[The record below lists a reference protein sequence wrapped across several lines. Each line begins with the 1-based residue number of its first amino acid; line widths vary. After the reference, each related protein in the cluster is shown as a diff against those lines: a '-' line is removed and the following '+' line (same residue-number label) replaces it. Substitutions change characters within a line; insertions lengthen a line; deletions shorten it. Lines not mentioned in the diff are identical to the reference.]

1 MYTQEAIDNNSINTR
16 NKYYRAMV
24 DYKYNKLI
32 NEHRNIT
39 YALTNPNL
47 TKKDLYYLTSII
59 DEYKNEIMNEE
70 SASCLDSD
78 MVTLDHKK
86 LTINIVN
93 KDDTDIDDIVYT
105 LKEDVVE
112 IIQEAVVNINAN
124 TFATDYMLT
133 ENMSPIPYR
142 KVSNNGL
149 LTNSIEV
156 LNLMSNIAVGN
167 VVGHNI
173 DKDNYKLFCIER
185 ILKDR
190 MTKHN
195 VLFLLNTFDEK
206 DPVRYYM
213 KKISRALLESPD
225 IIDSVNAKV
234 KSIKFKKGYSIK
246 AVEDCAIRVMSRVF
260 DIIKL
265 DLEAVS
271 YALTLFKE
279 ENKDTY
285 GLPED
290 AVEFLDYFYRGI
302 NAGYL
307 PYRMIYLD
315 GDIGMNL
322 LLNLTTDVR
331 IEDPSAIPSVGDYK
345 KSLDEL
351 SYANIV
357 DGIIQ
362 YHQERIL

>member
-1 MYTQEAIDNNSINTR
+1 MYTQEAINNNSINTR

-32 NEHRNIT
+32 NDYRNIT
-39 YALTNPNL
+39 CALTNPNL

-59 DEYKNEIMNEE
+59 DGHKSNIMNEE
-70 SASCLDSD
+70 SASCIDSY

-86 LTINIVN
+86 LTLNIVN

-124 TFATDYMLT
+124 IFATDHMLK
-133 ENMSPIPYR
+133 ENRPPIPYR
-142 KVSNNGL
+142 KASNNEL
-149 LTNSIEV
+149 LANSIEV
-156 LNLMSNIAVGN
+156 VNLMSKISVGL
-167 VVGHNI
+167 VVENKIKSGS
-173 DKDNYKLFCIER
+173 YKLFCIKR
-185 ILKDR
+185 ILEER
-190 MTKHN
+190 MTRHN
-195 VLFLLNTFDEK
+195 ALL
-206 DPVRYYM
+206 
-213 KKISRALLESPD
+213 LLESFD
-225 IIDSVNAKV
+225 DNDSVKYYINKINKGLLMSNIIDSVNIKV

-246 AVEDCAIRVMSRVF
+246 AVEDCAIRIMSRVF
-260 DIIKL
+260 DAIKL
-265 DLEAVS
+265 DLEAVN

-279 ENKDTY
+279 ENKETY
-285 GLPED
+285 GLPKD

-302 NAGYL
+302 KAGYL
-307 PYRMIYLD
+307 PYKMIYLE
-315 GDIGMNL
+315 GDIRDSYLSITNDMN
-322 LLNLTTDVR
+322 
-331 IEDPSAIPSVGDYK
+331 IENPSVDDYK
-345 KSLDEL
+345 KQLDEL

>member
-1 MYTQEAIDNNSINTR
+1 MYTQEAINNNSINTR

-32 NEHRNIT
+32 NDYRNIT

-59 DEYKNEIMNEE
+59 DGHKSNIMNEE
-70 SASCLDSD
+70 SASCIDSY

-86 LTINIVN
+86 LTLNIVN

-124 TFATDYMLT
+124 IFATDHMLK
-133 ENMSPIPYR
+133 ENRPPIPYR
-142 KVSNNGL
+142 KASNNEL
-149 LTNSIEV
+149 LANSIEV
-156 LNLMSNIAVGN
+156 VNLMSKISVGL
-167 VVGHNI
+167 VVENKIKSGS
-173 DKDNYKLFCIER
+173 YKLFCIKR
-185 ILKDR
+185 ILEER
-190 MTKHN
+190 MTRHN
-195 VLFLLNTFDEK
+195 ALL
-206 DPVRYYM
+206 
-213 KKISRALLESPD
+213 LLESFD
-225 IIDSVNAKV
+225 DNDSVKYYINKINKGLLMSNIIDSVNIKV

-246 AVEDCAIRVMSRVF
+246 AVENCAIRVMSRVF
-260 DIIKL
+260 DAIKL
-265 DLEAVS
+265 DLEAVN

-285 GLPED
+285 GLPKD

-302 NAGYL
+302 KAGYL
-307 PYRMIYLD
+307 PYKMIYLD
-315 GDIGMNL
+315 GDIRDSYLSITNDMN
-322 LLNLTTDVR
+322 
-331 IEDPSAIPSVGDYK
+331 IENPSVDDYK
-345 KSLDEL
+345 KQLDEL
-351 SYANIV
+351 SYATIV

>member
-1 MYTQEAIDNNSINTR
+1 MYTQEAINNNSINTR

-24 DYKYNKLI
+24 DYKYNKLVSDY
-32 NEHRNIT
+32 RNIT

-47 TKKDLYYLTSII
+47 TKKDLYYLINII
-59 DEYKNEIMNEE
+59 DEHKNNIMNEE
-70 SASCLDSD
+70 SASCIDSD
-78 MVTLDHKK
+78 MITLDHKK

-124 TFATDYMLT
+124 TFATDHMLK
-133 ENMSPIPYR
+133 ENRPPIPYR
-142 KVSNNGL
+142 KASNNEL
-149 LTNSIEV
+149 LANSIEV
-156 LNLMSNIAVGN
+156 VNLMSKISVGL
-167 VVGHNI
+167 VVENKIKSGS
-173 DKDNYKLFCIER
+173 YKLFCIKR
-185 ILKDR
+185 ILEER
-190 MTKHN
+190 MTRHN
-195 VLFLLNTFDEK
+195 ALL
-206 DPVRYYM
+206 
-213 KKISRALLESPD
+213 LLESFD
-225 IIDSVNAKV
+225 DNDSVKYYINKINKGLLMSNIIDSVNIKI

-260 DIIKL
+260 DAIKL
-265 DLEAVS
+265 DLEAVN

-285 GLPED
+285 GLPKD

-302 NAGYL
+302 KAGYL
-307 PYRMIYLD
+307 PYKMIYLD
-315 GDIGMNL
+315 GDIRDSYLSITNDMN
-322 LLNLTTDVR
+322 
-331 IEDPSAIPSVGDYK
+331 IENPSVDDYK
-345 KSLDEL
+345 KQLDEL
-351 SYANIV
+351 SYATIV

>member
-1 MYTQEAIDNNSINTR
+1 MYTQEAINNNSINTR

-32 NEHRNIT
+32 NDYRNIT
-39 YALTNPNL
+39 CALTNPNL

-59 DEYKNEIMNEE
+59 DGHKSNIMNEE
-70 SASCLDSD
+70 SASCIDSY
-78 MVTLDHKK
+78 MVALDHKK
-86 LTINIVN
+86 LTLNIVN

-124 TFATDYMLT
+124 IFATDHMLK
-133 ENMSPIPYR
+133 ENRPPIPYR
-142 KVSNNGL
+142 KASNNEL
-149 LTNSIEV
+149 LANSIEV
-156 LNLMSNIAVGN
+156 VNLMSKLSVGL
-167 VVGHNI
+167 VVENKIKSGS
-173 DKDNYKLFCIER
+173 YKLFCIKR
-185 ILKDR
+185 ILEER
-190 MTKHN
+190 MTRHN
-195 VLFLLNTFDEK
+195 ALL
-206 DPVRYYM
+206 
-213 KKISRALLESPD
+213 LLESFD
-225 IIDSVNAKV
+225 DNDSVKYYINKINKGLLMSNIIDSVNIKV

-260 DIIKL
+260 DAIKL
-265 DLEAVS
+265 DLEAVN

-285 GLPED
+285 GLSKD

-302 NAGYL
+302 KAGYL
-307 PYRMIYLD
+307 PYKMIYLD
-315 GDIGMNL
+315 GDIRDSYLSITNDMN
-322 LLNLTTDVR
+322 
-331 IEDPSAIPSVGDYK
+331 IENPSVDDYK
-345 KSLDEL
+345 KQLDEL
-351 SYANIV
+351 SYATIV

>member
-1 MYTQEAIDNNSINTR
+1 MYTQEAINNNSINTR

-32 NEHRNIT
+32 NDYRNIT
-39 YALTNPNL
+39 CALTNPNL

-59 DEYKNEIMNEE
+59 DGHKSNIMNEE
-70 SASCLDSD
+70 SASCIDSY

-86 LTINIVN
+86 LTLNIVN
-93 KDDTDIDDIVYT
+93 KDDTDIDDIIYT

-124 TFATDYMLT
+124 IFATDHMLK
-133 ENMSPIPYR
+133 ENRPPIPYR
-142 KVSNNGL
+142 KASNNEL
-149 LTNSIEV
+149 LANSIEV
-156 LNLMSNIAVGN
+156 VNLMSKISVGL
-167 VVGHNI
+167 VVENKIKSGS
-173 DKDNYKLFCIER
+173 YKLFCIKR
-185 ILKDR
+185 ILEER
-190 MTKHN
+190 MTRHN
-195 VLFLLNTFDEK
+195 ALL
-206 DPVRYYM
+206 
-213 KKISRALLESPD
+213 LLESFD
-225 IIDSVNAKV
+225 DNDSVKYYINKINKGLLMSNIIDSVNIKV

-260 DIIKL
+260 DAIKL
-265 DLEAVS
+265 DLEAVN

-285 GLPED
+285 GLPKD

-302 NAGYL
+302 KAGYL
-307 PYRMIYLD
+307 PYKMIYLD
-315 GDIGMNL
+315 GDIRDSYLSITNDMN
-322 LLNLTTDVR
+322 
-331 IEDPSAIPSVGDYK
+331 IENPSVDDYK
-345 KSLDEL
+345 KQLDEL

>member
-1 MYTQEAIDNNSINTR
+1 MYTQEAINNNSINTR

-32 NEHRNIT
+32 NDYRNIT
-39 YALTNPNL
+39 CVLTNPNL

-59 DEYKNEIMNEE
+59 DGHKSNIMNEE
-70 SASCLDSD
+70 SASCIDSY

-86 LTINIVN
+86 LTLNIVN
-93 KDDTDIDDIVYT
+93 KDDTDIDDIIYT

-124 TFATDYMLT
+124 IFATDHMLK
-133 ENMSPIPYR
+133 ENRPPIPYR
-142 KVSNNGL
+142 KASNNEL
-149 LTNSIEV
+149 LANSIEV
-156 LNLMSNIAVGN
+156 VNLMSKISVGL
-167 VVGHNI
+167 VVENKIKSGS
-173 DKDNYKLFCIER
+173 YKLFCIKR
-185 ILKDR
+185 ILEER
-190 MTKHN
+190 MTRHN
-195 VLFLLNTFDEK
+195 ALL
-206 DPVRYYM
+206 
-213 KKISRALLESPD
+213 LLESFD
-225 IIDSVNAKV
+225 DNDSVKYYINKINKGLLMSNIIDSVNIKV

-260 DIIKL
+260 DAIKL
-265 DLEAVS
+265 DLEAVN

-285 GLPED
+285 GLPKD

-302 NAGYL
+302 IAGYL
-307 PYRMIYLD
+307 PYKMIYLN
-315 GDIGMNL
+315 GDIRDSYLSITNDMN
-322 LLNLTTDVR
+322 
-331 IEDPSAIPSVGDYK
+331 IENPSVDDYK
-345 KSLDEL
+345 KQLDEL

>member
-1 MYTQEAIDNNSINTR
+1 MYTSESINNNRIDTR

-32 NEHRNIT
+32 NDYRNIT
-39 YALTNPNL
+39 CALTNPNL

-59 DEYKNEIMNEE
+59 DGHKSNIMNEE
-70 SASCLDSD
+70 SASCIDSY

-86 LTINIVN
+86 LTLNIVN

-124 TFATDYMLT
+124 IFATDHMLK
-133 ENMSPIPYR
+133 ENRPPIPYR
-142 KVSNNGL
+142 KASNNEL
-149 LTNSIEV
+149 LANSIEV
-156 LNLMSNIAVGN
+156 VNLMSKISVGL
-167 VVGHNI
+167 VVENKIKSGS
-173 DKDNYKLFCIER
+173 YKLFCIKR
-185 ILKDR
+185 ILEER
-190 MTKHN
+190 MTRHN
-195 VLFLLNTFDEK
+195 ALL
-206 DPVRYYM
+206 
-213 KKISRALLESPD
+213 LLESFD
-225 IIDSVNAKV
+225 DNDSVKYYINKINKGLLMSNIIDSVNIKV

-260 DIIKL
+260 DSIKL
-265 DLEAVS
+265 DLEAVN

-279 ENKDTY
+279 ENKETY
-285 GLPED
+285 GLPKD

-302 NAGYL
+302 KAGYL
-307 PYRMIYLD
+307 PYKMIYLE
-315 GDIGMNL
+315 GDIRDSYLSITNDMN
-322 LLNLTTDVR
+322 
-331 IEDPSAIPSVGDYK
+331 IENPSVDDYK
-345 KSLDEL
+345 KQLDEL
-351 SYANIV
+351 SYDNIV

>member
-1 MYTQEAIDNNSINTR
+1 MYTQEAINNNSINTR

-32 NEHRNIT
+32 NDYRNIT
-39 YALTNPNL
+39 CALTNPNL

-59 DEYKNEIMNEE
+59 DGHKSNIMNEE
-70 SASCLDSD
+70 SASCIDSY

-86 LTINIVN
+86 LTLNIVN
-93 KDDTDIDDIVYT
+93 KDDTDIDDIIYT

-124 TFATDYMLT
+124 IFATDHMLK
-133 ENMSPIPYR
+133 ENRPPIPYR
-142 KVSNNGL
+142 KASNNEL
-149 LTNSIEV
+149 LANSIEV
-156 LNLMSNIAVGN
+156 VNLMSKLSVGL
-167 VVGHNI
+167 VVENKIKSGS
-173 DKDNYKLFCIER
+173 YKLFCIKR
-185 ILKDR
+185 ILEER
-190 MTKHN
+190 MTRHN
-195 VLFLLNTFDEK
+195 ALL
-206 DPVRYYM
+206 
-213 KKISRALLESPD
+213 LLESFD
-225 IIDSVNAKV
+225 DNDSVKYYINKINKGLLMSNIIDSVNIKV

-265 DLEAVS
+265 DLEAVN

-279 ENKDTY
+279 ENKEIY
-285 GLPED
+285 GLPKD

-302 NAGYL
+302 KAGYL
-307 PYRMIYLD
+307 PYKMIYLD
-315 GDIGMNL
+315 GDIRDSYLSITNDMN
-322 LLNLTTDVR
+322 
-331 IEDPSAIPSVGDYK
+331 IENPSVDDYK
-345 KSLDEL
+345 KQLDEL
-351 SYANIV
+351 SYASIV

>member
-1 MYTQEAIDNNSINTR
+1 MYTQEAINNNSINTR

-32 NEHRNIT
+32 NDYRNIT
-39 YALTNPNL
+39 CALTNPNL

-59 DEYKNEIMNEE
+59 DGHKSNIMNEE
-70 SASCLDSD
+70 SASCIDSY

-86 LTINIVN
+86 LTLNIVN
-93 KDDTDIDDIVYT
+93 KDDTDIDDIIYT

-124 TFATDYMLT
+124 IFATDHMLK
-133 ENMSPIPYR
+133 ENRPPIPYR
-142 KVSNNGL
+142 KASNNEL
-149 LTNSIEV
+149 LSNSIEV
-156 LNLMSNIAVGN
+156 VNLMSKISVGL
-167 VVGHNI
+167 VVENKIKSGS
-173 DKDNYKLFCIER
+173 YKLFCIKR
-185 ILKDR
+185 ILEER
-190 MTKHN
+190 MTRHN
-195 VLFLLNTFDEK
+195 ALL
-206 DPVRYYM
+206 
-213 KKISRALLESPD
+213 LLESFD
-225 IIDSVNAKV
+225 DNDSVKYYINKINKGLLMSNIIDSVNIKV

-260 DIIKL
+260 DAIKL
-265 DLEAVS
+265 DLEAVN

-279 ENKDTY
+279 ENKETY
-285 GLPED
+285 GLPKD

-302 NAGYL
+302 KAGYL
-307 PYRMIYLD
+307 PYKMIYLE
-315 GDIGMNL
+315 GDIRDSYLSITNDMN
-322 LLNLTTDVR
+322 
-331 IEDPSAIPSVGDYK
+331 IENPSVDDYK
-345 KSLDEL
+345 KQLDEL

>member
-1 MYTQEAIDNNSINTR
+1 MYTYESINNNSINTR

-32 NEHRNIT
+32 NNYRNIT
-39 YALTNPNL
+39 CALTNSNL

-59 DEYKNEIMNEE
+59 DGHKSNIMNEE
-70 SASCLDSD
+70 SASCIDSY

-124 TFATDYMLT
+124 IFATDHMLK
-133 ENMSPIPYR
+133 ENRPPIPYR
-142 KVSNNGL
+142 KASNNEL
-149 LTNSIEV
+149 LANSIEV
-156 LNLMSNIAVGN
+156 VNLMSKLSVGL
-167 VVGHNI
+167 VVENKIKSGS
-173 DKDNYKLFCIER
+173 YKLFCIKR
-185 ILKDR
+185 ILEER
-190 MTKHN
+190 MTRHN
-195 VLFLLNTFDEK
+195 ALL
-206 DPVRYYM
+206 
-213 KKISRALLESPD
+213 LLESFD
-225 IIDSVNAKV
+225 DNDLVKYYINKINKGLLMSNIIDSVNIKV

-260 DIIKL
+260 DAIKL
-265 DLEAVS
+265 DLEAVN

-285 GLPED
+285 GLPKD

-302 NAGYL
+302 KAGYL
-307 PYRMIYLD
+307 PYKMIYLY
-315 GDIGMNL
+315 GDIRDSYLSITNDMN
-322 LLNLTTDVR
+322 
-331 IEDPSAIPSVGDYK
+331 IENPSVDDYK
-345 KSLDEL
+345 KQLDEL
-351 SYANIV
+351 SYATIV

>member
-1 MYTQEAIDNNSINTR
+1 MYTQEAIDNNRIDTR

-32 NEHRNIT
+32 NDYRNIT
-39 YALTNPNL
+39 CALTNPNL
-47 TKKDLYYLTSII
+47 TKKDLYYITSII
-59 DEYKNEIMNEE
+59 DGHKSNIMNEE
-70 SASCLDSD
+70 SASCIDSY

-86 LTINIVN
+86 LTLNIVN

-124 TFATDYMLT
+124 TFATDHMLK
-133 ENMSPIPYR
+133 ENRPPIPYR
-142 KVSNNGL
+142 KASNNEL
-149 LTNSIEV
+149 LANSIEV
-156 LNLMSNIAVGN
+156 VNLMSKISVGL
-167 VVGHNI
+167 VVENKIKSGS
-173 DKDNYKLFCIER
+173 YKLFCIKR
-185 ILKDR
+185 IIEER
-190 MTKHN
+190 MTRHN
-195 VLFLLNTFDEK
+195 VLL
-206 DPVRYYM
+206 
-213 KKISRALLESPD
+213 LLESFD
-225 IIDSVNAKV
+225 DNDSVKYYINKINKGLLMSNIIDSVNIKV

-260 DIIKL
+260 DAIKL
-265 DLEAVS
+265 DLEAVN

-279 ENKDTY
+279 ENKETY
-285 GLPED
+285 GLPKD

-302 NAGYL
+302 KAGYL
-307 PYRMIYLD
+307 PYKMIYLE
-315 GDIGMNL
+315 GDIRDSYLSITNDMN
-322 LLNLTTDVR
+322 
-331 IEDPSAIPSVGDYK
+331 IENPSVDDYK
-345 KSLDEL
+345 KQLDEL

>member
-1 MYTQEAIDNNSINTR
+1 MYTQEAINNNSINTR

-32 NEHRNIT
+32 NDYRNIT
-39 YALTNPNL
+39 CALTNPNL

-59 DEYKNEIMNEE
+59 DGHKSNIMNEE
-70 SASCLDSD
+70 SASCIDSY

-86 LTINIVN
+86 LTLNIVN

-124 TFATDYMLT
+124 IFATDHMLK
-133 ENMSPIPYR
+133 ENRPPIPYR
-142 KVSNNGL
+142 KASNNEL
-149 LTNSIEV
+149 LANSIEV
-156 LNLMSNIAVGN
+156 VNLMSKISVGL
-167 VVGHNI
+167 VVENKIKSGS
-173 DKDNYKLFCIER
+173 YKLFRIKR
-185 ILKDR
+185 ILEER
-190 MTKHN
+190 MTRHN
-195 VLFLLNTFDEK
+195 ALL
-206 DPVRYYM
+206 
-213 KKISRALLESPD
+213 LLESFD
-225 IIDSVNAKV
+225 DNDSVKYYINKINKGLLMSNIIDSVNIKV

-260 DIIKL
+260 DAIKL
-265 DLEAVS
+265 DLEAVN

-279 ENKDTY
+279 ENKETY
-285 GLPED
+285 GLPKD

-302 NAGYL
+302 KAGYL
-307 PYRMIYLD
+307 PYKMIYLE
-315 GDIGMNL
+315 GDIRDSYLSITNDMN
-322 LLNLTTDVR
+322 
-331 IEDPSAIPSVGDYK
+331 IENPSVDDYK
-345 KSLDEL
+345 KQLDEL
-351 SYANIV
+351 SYATIV

>member
-1 MYTQEAIDNNSINTR
+1 MYTQEAINNNSINTR

-32 NEHRNIT
+32 NDYRNIT
-39 YALTNPNL
+39 WALTNPNL

-59 DEYKNEIMNEE
+59 DGHKSNIMNEE
-70 SASCLDSD
+70 SASCIDSY

-124 TFATDYMLT
+124 IFATDHMLK
-133 ENMSPIPYR
+133 ENRPPIPYR
-142 KVSNNGL
+142 KASNNEL
-149 LTNSIEV
+149 LSNSIEV
-156 LNLMSNIAVGN
+156 VNLMSKISVGL
-167 VVGHNI
+167 VV
-173 DKDNYKLFCIER
+173 DNKIKSGSYKLFCIKR
-185 ILKDR
+185 ILEER
-190 MTKHN
+190 MTRHN
-195 VLFLLNTFDEK
+195 ALL
-206 DPVRYYM
+206 
-213 KKISRALLESPD
+213 LLESFD
-225 IIDSVNAKV
+225 DNDSVKYYINKINKGLLMSNIIDSVNIKV

-260 DIIKL
+260 DAIKL
-265 DLEAVS
+265 DLEAVN

-285 GLPED
+285 GLPKD

-302 NAGYL
+302 KAGYL
-307 PYRMIYLD
+307 PYKMIYLD
-315 GDIGMNL
+315 GDIRDSYLSITNDMN
-322 LLNLTTDVR
+322 
-331 IEDPSAIPSVGDYK
+331 IENPSVDDYK
-345 KSLDEL
+345 KQLDEL
-351 SYANIV
+351 SYATIV

>member
-1 MYTQEAIDNNSINTR
+1 MYTQEAINNNSINTR

-32 NEHRNIT
+32 NDYRNIT
-39 YALTNPNL
+39 CALTNPNL

-59 DEYKNEIMNEE
+59 DGHKSNIMNEE
-70 SASCLDSD
+70 SASCIDSY
-78 MVTLDHKK
+78 MVALDHKK
-86 LTINIVN
+86 LTLNIVN

-124 TFATDYMLT
+124 IFATDHMLK
-133 ENMSPIPYR
+133 ENRPPIPYR
-142 KVSNNGL
+142 KASNNEL
-149 LTNSIEV
+149 LANSIEV
-156 LNLMSNIAVGN
+156 VNLMSKLSVGL
-167 VVGHNI
+167 VVENKIKSGS
-173 DKDNYKLFCIER
+173 YKLFCIKR
-185 ILKDR
+185 ILEER
-190 MTKHN
+190 MTRHN
-195 VLFLLNTFDEK
+195 ALL
-206 DPVRYYM
+206 
-213 KKISRALLESPD
+213 LLESFD
-225 IIDSVNAKV
+225 DNDSVKYYINKINKGLLMSNIIDSVNIKV

-260 DIIKL
+260 DAIKL
-265 DLEAVS
+265 DLEAVN

-285 GLPED
+285 GLPKD

-302 NAGYL
+302 KAGYL
-307 PYRMIYLD
+307 PYKMIYLD
-315 GDIGMNL
+315 GDIRDSYLSITNDMN
-322 LLNLTTDVR
+322 
-331 IEDPSAIPSVGDYK
+331 IENPSVDDYK
-345 KSLDEL
+345 KQLDEL
-351 SYANIV
+351 SYASIV

>member
-1 MYTQEAIDNNSINTR
+1 MYTQEAINNNSINTR

-32 NEHRNIT
+32 NDYRNIT
-39 YALTNPNL
+39 CALTNPNL

-59 DEYKNEIMNEE
+59 DGHKSNIMNEE
-70 SASCLDSD
+70 SASCIDSY

-86 LTINIVN
+86 LTLNIVN

-124 TFATDYMLT
+124 TFATDHMLK
-133 ENMSPIPYR
+133 ENRPSIPYR
-142 KVSNNGL
+142 KASNNEL
-149 LTNSIEV
+149 LANSIEV
-156 LNLMSNIAVGN
+156 VNLMSKLSVGL
-167 VVGHNI
+167 VVENKIKSGS
-173 DKDNYKLFCIER
+173 YKLFCIKR
-185 ILKDR
+185 IIEER
-190 MTKHN
+190 MTRHN
-195 VLFLLNTFDEK
+195 VLL
-206 DPVRYYM
+206 
-213 KKISRALLESPD
+213 LLESFD
-225 IIDSVNAKV
+225 DNDSVKYYINKINKGLLMSNIIDSVNIKV

-260 DIIKL
+260 DTIKL
-265 DLEAVS
+265 DLEAVN

-279 ENKDTY
+279 ENKETY
-285 GLPED
+285 GLPKD

-302 NAGYL
+302 KAGYL
-307 PYRMIYLD
+307 PYKMIYLE
-315 GDIGMNL
+315 GDIRDSYLSITNDMN
-322 LLNLTTDVR
+322 
-331 IEDPSAIPSVGDYK
+331 IENPSVDDYK
-345 KSLDEL
+345 KQLDEL

>member
-1 MYTQEAIDNNSINTR
+1 MYTQEAINNNSINTR

-32 NEHRNIT
+32 NDYRNIT
-39 YALTNPNL
+39 CALTNPNL

-59 DEYKNEIMNEE
+59 DGHKSNIMNEE
-70 SASCLDSD
+70 SASCIDSY

-86 LTINIVN
+86 LTLNIVN

-124 TFATDYMLT
+124 IFATDHMLK
-133 ENMSPIPYR
+133 ENRPPIPYR
-142 KVSNNGL
+142 KASNNEL
-149 LTNSIEV
+149 LANSIEV
-156 LNLMSNIAVGN
+156 VNLMSKISVGL
-167 VVGHNI
+167 VVENKIKSGS
-173 DKDNYKLFCIER
+173 YKLFCIKR
-185 ILKDR
+185 ILEGR
-190 MTKHN
+190 MTRHN
-195 VLFLLNTFDEK
+195 ALL
-206 DPVRYYM
+206 
-213 KKISRALLESPD
+213 LLESFD
-225 IIDSVNAKV
+225 DNDSVKYYINKINKGLLMSNIIDSVNIKV

-260 DIIKL
+260 DAIKL
-265 DLEAVS
+265 DLEAVN
-271 YALTLFKE
+271 YTLTLFKE
-279 ENKDTY
+279 ENKETY
-285 GLPED
+285 GLPKD

-302 NAGYL
+302 KAGYL
-307 PYRMIYLD
+307 PYKMIYLE
-315 GDIGMNL
+315 GDIRDSYLSITNDMN
-322 LLNLTTDVR
+322 
-331 IEDPSAIPSVGDYK
+331 IENPSVDDYK
-345 KSLDEL
+345 KQLDEL

>member
-1 MYTQEAIDNNSINTR
+1 MYTQEAINNNSINTR

-24 DYKYNKLI
+24 DYKYNKLVSDY
-32 NEHRNIT
+32 RNIT

-47 TKKDLYYLTSII
+47 TKKDLYYLISII
-59 DEYKNEIMNEE
+59 DEHKNNIMNEE
-70 SASCLDSD
+70 SASCIDSD
-78 MVTLDHKK
+78 MITLDHKK

-124 TFATDYMLT
+124 TFATDHMLK
-133 ENMSPIPYR
+133 ENRPPIPYR
-142 KVSNNGL
+142 KASNNEL
-149 LTNSIEV
+149 LANSIEV
-156 LNLMSNIAVGN
+156 VNLMSKISVGL
-167 VVGHNI
+167 VVENKIKSGS
-173 DKDNYKLFCIER
+173 YKLFCIKR
-185 ILKDR
+185 ILEER
-190 MTKHN
+190 MTRHN
-195 VLFLLNTFDEK
+195 ALL
-206 DPVRYYM
+206 
-213 KKISRALLESPD
+213 LLESFD
-225 IIDSVNAKV
+225 DNDSVKYYINKINKGLLMSNIIDSVNIKI

-260 DIIKL
+260 DAIKL
-265 DLEAVS
+265 DLEAVN

-285 GLPED
+285 GLPKD

-302 NAGYL
+302 KAGYL
-307 PYRMIYLD
+307 PYKMIYLD
-315 GDIGMNL
+315 GDIRDSYLSITNDMN
-322 LLNLTTDVR
+322 
-331 IEDPSAIPSVGDYK
+331 IENPSVDDYK
-345 KSLDEL
+345 KQLDEL
-351 SYANIV
+351 SYATIV

>member
-1 MYTQEAIDNNSINTR
+1 MYTQEAINNNSINTR

-32 NEHRNIT
+32 NNYRNIT

-47 TKKDLYYLTSII
+47 TKKDLYYLIMAI
-59 DEYKNEIMNEE
+59 DDRKRDIMDQGV
-70 SASCLDSD
+70 SCIDSD

-112 IIQEAVVNINAN
+112 IIQEAVININAN
-124 TFATDYMLT
+124 TFATDYMLYS
-133 ENMSPIPYR
+133 NMSPIPYR
-142 KVSNNGL
+142 KVSNNAL
-149 LTNSIEV
+149 LYNSIEV
-156 LNLMSNIAVGN
+156 VNLMSNISVGN
-167 VVGHNI
+167 TVGRNI
-173 DKDNYKLFCIER
+173 DKDNHKLFCIER
-185 ILKDR
+185 ILKGR

-195 VLFLLNTFDEK
+195 VLFLLDTFDET
-206 DPVRYYM
+206 DPVRYYI

-225 IIDSVNAKV
+225 MIHSVNARV
-234 KSIKFKKGYSIK
+234 KSIKFKKEYSIK

-260 DIIKL
+260 DAIKL
-265 DLEAVS
+265 DLEAVN

-285 GLPED
+285 GLPKD

-302 NAGYL
+302 IAGYL
-307 PYRMIYLD
+307 PYKMIYLD
-315 GDIGMNL
+315 GDIGRNY
-322 LLNLTTDVR
+322 LLNL
-331 IEDPSAIPSVGDYK
+331 IADPSIDNPSVDDYK
-345 KSLDEL
+345 KQLDQLTYE
-351 SYANIV
+351 SIV
-357 DGIIQ
+357 DSIIR
-362 YHQERIL
+362 YHEDRLR

>member
-1 MYTQEAIDNNSINTR
+1 MYTQEAINNNSINTR

-24 DYKYNKLI
+24 DYKYNKLV
-32 NEHRNIT
+32 NDYRNIT

-47 TKKDLYYLTSII
+47 TKKDLYYLISII
-59 DEYKNEIMNEE
+59 DEHKNEIMNEE
-70 SASCLDSD
+70 SASCLDSE

-86 LTINIVN
+86 LTINIIN

-124 TFATDYMLT
+124 TFATDHMLK
-133 ENMSPIPYR
+133 ENRPPIPYR
-142 KVSNNGL
+142 KASNNEL
-149 LTNSIEV
+149 LANSIEV
-156 LNLMSNIAVGN
+156 VNLMSKLSVGL
-167 VVGHNI
+167 VVENKI
-173 DKDNYKLFCIER
+173 KSDSYKLFCIKR
-185 ILKDR
+185 IIEDR
-190 MTKHN
+190 MTRHN
-195 VLFLLNTFDEK
+195 VLL
-206 DPVRYYM
+206 
-213 KKISRALLESPD
+213 LLESFD
-225 IIDSVNAKV
+225 DNDSVKYYINKINKGLLMSNIIDSVNIKV

-260 DIIKL
+260 DAIKL
-265 DLEAVS
+265 DLEAVN

-279 ENKDTY
+279 ENKETY
-285 GLPED
+285 GLPKD

-302 NAGYL
+302 KAGYL
-307 PYRMIYLD
+307 PYKIIYLE
-315 GDIGMNL
+315 GDIRDSYLSITNDMN
-322 LLNLTTDVR
+322 
-331 IEDPSAIPSVGDYK
+331 IENPSVDDYK
-345 KSLDEL
+345 KQLDEL

>member
-1 MYTQEAIDNNSINTR
+1 MYTQEAINNNSINTR

-32 NEHRNIT
+32 NDYRNIT
-39 YALTNPNL
+39 CALTNPNL

-59 DEYKNEIMNEE
+59 DGHKSNIMNEE
-70 SASCLDSD
+70 SASCIDSY
-78 MVTLDHKK
+78 MVALDHKK
-86 LTINIVN
+86 LTLNIVN

-124 TFATDYMLT
+124 IFATDHMLK
-133 ENMSPIPYR
+133 ENRPPIPYR
-142 KVSNNGL
+142 KASNNEL
-149 LTNSIEV
+149 LANSIEV
-156 LNLMSNIAVGN
+156 VNLMSKISVGL
-167 VVGHNI
+167 VVENKIKSGS
-173 DKDNYKLFCIER
+173 YKLFCIKR
-185 ILKDR
+185 IIEER
-190 MTKHN
+190 MTRHN
-195 VLFLLNTFDEK
+195 ALL
-206 DPVRYYM
+206 
-213 KKISRALLESPD
+213 LLESFD
-225 IIDSVNAKV
+225 DNDSVKYYINKINKGLLMSNIIDSVNIKV

-260 DIIKL
+260 DAIKL
-265 DLEAVS
+265 DLEAVN

-279 ENKDTY
+279 ENKETY
-285 GLPED
+285 GLPKD

-302 NAGYL
+302 KAGYL
-307 PYRMIYLD
+307 PYKMIYLE
-315 GDIGMNL
+315 GDIRDSYLSITNDMN
-322 LLNLTTDVR
+322 
-331 IEDPSAIPSVGDYK
+331 IENPSVDDYK
-345 KSLDEL
+345 KQLDEL